1 MWLIIVF
8 LCVALIFMVGIA
20 ICLYFEMWVTRE
32 ELLESEMVRQS
43 LLDDGVYYARK
54 IKDWELSY
62 EAMKNGNK
70 MCHASILQKD
80 AKIQML
86 VKEINAV
93 NDKSRVLQC
102 ALMEERDLSGR
113 LTTAS
118 YEMQKMITNLKKK
131 PKRKPAKKSKKCTP
145 SKR

>member
-1 MWLIIVF
+1 
-8 LCVALIFMVGIA
+8 
-20 ICLYFEMWVTRE
+20 MWVTRE

-70 MCHASILQKD
+70 MCHDSILQKD

-86 VKEINAV
+86 
-93 NDKSRVLQC
+93 
-102 ALMEERDLSGR
+102 
-113 LTTAS
+113 
-118 YEMQKMITNLKKK
+118 TNLKKK
-131 PKRKPAKKSKKCTP
+131 TKRKPAKKSKKCTP